1 MITEELKLKISVD
14 TSELKKS
21 VNEAKKTLTTITDS
35 NNGTGKSTKGAS
47 AEVDKLKSSI
57 DGLSKVTG
65 IAILGKSFSGL
76 KKIVSS
82 TVSTAKLAASEII
95 GAFNF
100 KNFDVG
106 DDGLKGYLQSM
117 KIQFQEAGK
126 TISGALVP
134 ALKVAR
140 NAILGMGAVI
150 TGLIAAFNG
159 FTSASKEFRE
169 AMNQINTSFI
179 SMGSS
184 SEAAQQAFNGF
195 YRVLGEVDRSA
206 EAANLLGQITTSQ
219 KELAQWTTIAT
230 GALAM
235 FPDSLP
241 TESLIE
247 ASNETIKTAK
257 VTGTLADALNW
268 PANGANKISEA
279 LKGSTEAQKI
289 FNKAIA
295 NGLTVE
301 DAMNEV
307 LAATNNETQREI
319 ILRASLNGIYASSAA
334 LYEEINRDIIAQNEA
349 QNRLNQAMARVGRI
363 TQPLTTAFTNLKAT
377 LVNALAPAIQ
387 VICGWLVKLVN
398 FLSTAIAWIGAFISV
413 IFPGAAAALKI
424 SSAVDGVSDSLASA
438 STGAG
443 GVADNLDKATD
454 SANKL
459 RRTLMG
465 FDELNVV
472 TDPSSGGGGGSS
484 GGSGGGGASGG
495 GGLDVSG
502 IDPGDSVFKKAK
514 DQMEEFKEKI
524 KAFMDEWGTQIKI
537 IAGALGTL
545 GIAGLLKHLGQAIG
559 LGDKFLGVMSSIKK
573 LAVSAIVITL
583 QYTLVNEFMDK
594 FINGDGIKNYIL
606 GLLTSAIGTGI
617 LYSMWGPAGLV
628 IGLGVTAVA
637 SLKAVFDN
645 GGITNVQSAVV
656 ALTGVASGIGAIV
669 AGVKLLG
676 PAIAASNFGAFV
688 ALLKEGHGLIPTL
701 AAAFPKLAG
710 VVSGL
715 GAAFGSVGSA
725 VTGALG
731 AIGGLVGGGVAAGL
745 AIVAAAVAAV
755 VSVVIF
761 LKENW
766 EAVTAAVKDF
776 FNINIAPKLDAIK
789 ESFGKI
795 KDALVGIGKVIWNA
809 IPQSWK
815 DFLGKVA
822 DAIGKVVSKIAEWFK
837 SMDWLKAI
845 GKVFETLGG
854 IIVGV
859 VGGAIAGALSTL
871 TTLIEGIVGAISGFA
886 EIVSGVFE
894 AIIGIITLDGE
905 KIIAGGKKIVDGV
918 VDVFKGLWT
927 ATVGA
932 VVEFVHGVIDWFT
945 SLWDELVGHSIV
957 PDMIDDI
964 VKCFASLPGKVIE
977 IIKNFITNLI
987 SKFTELKDKVVAKV
1001 TELKDKAVAKFEEIK
1016 SNVNNKIESLKTAVV
1031 TKFESIKTSVTQ
1043 KVESLKQS
1051 ITTKWEN
1058 IKTTITTKVDAIKQT
1073 VTTKFDNIKTA
1084 ITDKVES
1091 AKQAVTTKFESIRNT
1106 VSDKMTSVKNKVG
1119 DALSAVKNY
1128 FSDKLSNAYDTVS
1141 NKLERIRDKFDDIM
1155 DSAKNIVSNAID
1167 RIKSFFDF
1175 EWSLPKLKMPH
1186 FSIRGKFSLDPPSI
1200 PHFSVSWYAKGGI
1213 FNSPTLFS
1221 YGNGRLGGLGEN
1233 GAEAVL
1239 PLENNTGW
1247 MDKLADKVAARN
1259 QGPSKIVLKVGER
1272 EIGWA
1277 AINGINN
1284 VTKQTGGL
1292 QLQLV

>member
-35 NNGTGKSTKGAS
+35 NNGTGKATKGAS

-65 IAILGKSFSGL
+65 ITILGKSFSGL

-82 TVSTAKLAASEII
+82 TVSTAKLAASEIA

-106 DDGLKGYLQSM
+106 NDGLKGYLQSM

-126 TISGALVP
+126 TLSSALIP

-140 NAILGMGAVI
+140 NAVLGMTAAI
-150 TGLIAAFNG
+150 TGLIAVFNK
-159 FTSASKEFRE
+159 FTSASREFRE
-169 AMNQINTSFI
+169 AMNQVNTSFI
-179 SMGSS
+179 SLGSNT
-184 SEAAQQAFNGF
+184 ETAQQAFDGF

-206 EAANLLGQITTSQ
+206 EAANLLGQITTSE

-241 TESLIE
+241 TEGLIE

-257 VTGTLADALNW
+257 VVGVLADALNW
-268 PANGANKISEA
+268 PANSANKISEA

-289 FNKAIA
+289 FNEAIA
-295 NGLTVE
+295 EGMTVE

-319 ILRASLNGIYASSAA
+319 ILRASLNSVYANSAA

-363 TQPLTTAFTNLKAT
+363 TQPLTTAFINLKAT

-387 VICGWLVKLVN
+387 VVCNWLVKFVN
-398 FLSTAIAWIGAFISV
+398 FLSVAIAWIGAFISV
-413 IFPGAAAALKI
+413 IFPGAAAAEKI
-424 SSAVDGVSDSLASA
+424 STAVGGVSDSLAGA

-472 TDPSSGGGGGSS
+472 SDLNSGSSSGGGSS
-484 GGSGGGGASGG
+484 GSGGAGGGTG

-502 IDPGDSVFKKAK
+502 IDTGDSVFKKAQ

-537 IAGALGTL
+537 IAGALGAL
-545 GIAGLLKHLGQAIG
+545 GIAGLLSHLGQAIG

-594 FINGDGIKNYIL
+594 FINGEGIKNYIL
-606 GLLTSAIGTGI
+606 GVLTAAIGTGI

-645 GGITNVQSAVV
+645 GGITNVESAVV

-676 PAIAASNFGAFV
+676 PAISASNFGAFI
-688 ALLKEGHGLIPTL
+688 ALLKEGNGLIPTL

-715 GAAFGSVGSA
+715 GTAFGSVGSA
-725 VTGALG
+725 VTGALS

-745 AIVAAAVAAV
+745 GIVAAAVAAV

-766 EAVTAAVKDF
+766 EAVTAAVKNF
-776 FNINIAPKLDAIK
+776 FEVNIAPKLDAIS

-795 KDALVGIGKVIWNA
+795 KDALVKVGNAIWDA

-815 DFLGKVA
+815 DFLGEVA
-822 DAIGKVVSKIAEWFK
+822 EAIGKVIDKIAEWFK
-837 SMDWLKAI
+837 SIDWLEAI
-845 GKVFETLGG
+845 GKVFETIGG
-854 IIVGV
+854 IIFSAVSGV
-859 VGGAIAGALSTL
+859 IAGAISTFV
-871 TTLIEGIVGAISGFA
+871 TLIEGLVDVITGIV
-886 EIVSGVFE
+886 EIVSGVIE
-894 AIIGIITLDGE
+894 TIVGIITLDGE
-905 KIIAGGKKIVDGV
+905 KIKEGAKMIVDGV

-932 VVEFVHGVIDWFT
+932 VVEFVQGVIDWFT

-957 PDMIDDI
+957 PDMIDAI
-964 VKCFASLPGKVIE
+964 VACFLSLPTKIFGKLQEFVNGVIQKFKSMWENVSTATTQKLSEIRTGIMNAWNNIKSYFTSNIAPKFTLAYWQGKFDTIRAAIQEKLGAARTQIINSWNNVKSYFTTNIAPKFTLAYWKNKFDTIRAAASDKLTAAKTVITNTWNTVKNWFSSNVAPKFTINYWKNKFGTIKDGMKASLNGVIQ
-977 IIKNFITNLI
+977 
-987 SKFTELKDKVVAKV
+987 A
-1001 TELKDKAVAKFEEIK
+1001 
-1016 SNVNNKIESLKTAVV
+1016 
-1031 TKFESIKTSVTQ
+1031 
-1043 KVESLKQS
+1043 
-1051 ITTKWEN
+1051 
-1058 IKTTITTKVDAIKQT
+1058 
-1073 VTTKFDNIKTA
+1073 
-1084 ITDKVES
+1084 VES
-1091 AKQAVTTKFESIRNT
+1091 AVNWIIKKINT
-1106 VSDKMTSVKNKVG
+1106 
-1119 DALSAVKNY
+1119 LSWTIPDWVPLLGGKKWGFN
-1128 FSDKLSNAYDTVS
+1128 FSP
-1141 NKLERIRDKFDDIM
+1141 I
-1155 DSAKNIVSNAID
+1155 
-1167 RIKSFFDF
+1167 
-1175 EWSLPKLKMPH
+1175 
-1186 FSIRGKFSLDPPSI
+1186 SI
-1200 PHFSVSWYAKGGI
+1200 PRLAEGGI
-1213 FNSPTLFS
+1213 AMRSTVANI
-1221 YGNGRLGGLGEN
+1221 GEN
-1233 GAEAVL
+1233 GREAIL
-1239 PLENNTGW
+1239 PLDNNTSW
-1247 MDKLADKVAARN
+1247 MDRLADRIAARN
-1259 QGPSKIVLKVGER
+1259 QTPSKIVLMVDGKQL
-1272 EIGWA
+1272 GWA
-1277 AINGINN
+1277 AINNINGI
-1284 VTKQTGGL
+1284 TKQTGGL

>member
-35 NNGTGKSTKGAS
+35 NNGTGKATKGAS

-65 IAILGKSFSGL
+65 ITILGKSFSGL
-76 KKIVSS
+76 KKIVSN
-82 TVSTAKLAASEII
+82 TVSTAKLAASEIA

-106 DDGLKGYLQSM
+106 NDGLKGYLQSM

-126 TISGALVP
+126 TLSSALVP

-140 NAILGMGAVI
+140 NAVLGMAAAV
-150 TGLIAAFNG
+150 TGLIAVFNK

-169 AMNQINTSFI
+169 AMNQVNTSFI
-179 SMGSS
+179 SLGSNT
-184 SEAAQQAFNGF
+184 ETAQQAFDGF

-206 EAANLLGQITTSQ
+206 EAANLLGQITTSE

-241 TESLIE
+241 TEGLIE

-257 VTGTLADALNW
+257 VTGVLADALNW
-268 PANGANKISEA
+268 PANSANKISEA

-289 FNKAIA
+289 FNEAIA
-295 NGLTVE
+295 EGMTVE
-301 DAMNEV
+301 NAMNEV

-319 ILRASLNGIYASSAA
+319 ILRASLNSVYANSAA

-363 TQPLTTAFTNLKAT
+363 TQPLTTAFINLKAT

-387 VICGWLVKLVN
+387 VVCNWLVKFVN
-398 FLSTAIAWIGAFISV
+398 FLSVAIAWIGAFISV
-413 IFPGAAAALKI
+413 IFPGAAAAEKI
-424 SSAVDGVSDSLASA
+424 STAVGGVSDSLAGA

-472 TDPSSGGGGGSS
+472 SDLNSGSSSGGGSS
-484 GGSGGGGASGG
+484 GSGGAGGGTG

-502 IDPGDSVFKKAK
+502 IDTGDSVFKKAQ

-537 IAGALGTL
+537 IAGALGAL
-545 GIAGLLKHLGQAIG
+545 GIAGLLSHLGQAIG

-594 FINGDGIKNYIL
+594 FIDGDGIKNYIL
-606 GLLTSAIGTGI
+606 GVLTAAIGTGI

-645 GGITNVQSAVV
+645 GGITNVESAVV
-656 ALTGVASGIGAIV
+656 AFTGVSSGIGAIV
-669 AGVKLLG
+669 AGIKLLG
-676 PAIAASNFGAFV
+676 PAISASNFGAFI
-688 ALLKEGHGLIPTL
+688 ALLKEGNGLIPTL

-715 GAAFGSVGSA
+715 GTAFGSVGSA
-725 VTGALG
+725 VTGALS

-745 AIVAAAVAAV
+745 GVVAAAVAAV
-755 VSVVIF
+755 VSVVVF

-766 EAVTAAVKDF
+766 EAVTAAVKNF
-776 FNINIAPKLDAIK
+776 FEVNIAPKLDAIS

-795 KDALVGIGKVIWNA
+795 KDALVKVGNAIWDA

-815 DFLGKVA
+815 DFLGEVA
-822 DAIGKVVSKIAEWFK
+822 EAIGKVVDKIAEWFK
-837 SMDWLKAI
+837 SIDWLEAI
-845 GKVFETLGG
+845 GEVFETIGG
-854 IIVGV
+854 IIFSAVSGV
-859 VGGAIAGALSTL
+859 IAGAISTFI
-871 TTLIEGIVGAISGFA
+871 TLIEGLVDVITGIV
-886 EIVSGVFE
+886 EIVSGVIE
-894 AIIGIITLDGE
+894 TIVGIITLDGE
-905 KIIAGGKKIVDGV
+905 KIKEGAKMIVDGV

-932 VVEFVHGVIDWFT
+932 VVEFVQGVIDWFT

-957 PDMIDDI
+957 PDMIDAI
-964 VKCFASLPGKVIE
+964 VACFLSLPTKIFGKLQEFVNGVIQKFKSMWENVSTATTQKLSE
-977 IIKNFITNLI
+977 IRTGIMNAWNNIKSYFTSNIAPKFTLAYWRGKFDTIRAAIQEKLGAARTQVINSWNNVKSYFTANIAPKFTLAYWKNKFDTIRAAASNKLTAAKTVITNTWNTVKNWFSSNVAPKFTI
-987 SKFTELKDKVVAKV
+987 SYWTSKF
-1001 TELKDKAVAKFEEIK
+1001 
-1016 SNVNNKIESLKTAVV
+1016 N
-1031 TKFESIKTSVTQ
+1031 SIKEGARAAFNGIISV
-1043 KVESLKQS
+1043 
-1051 ITTKWEN
+1051 
-1058 IKTTITTKVDAIKQT
+1058 
-1073 VTTKFDNIKTA
+1073 
-1084 ITDKVES
+1084 VES
-1091 AKQAVTTKFESIRNT
+1091 AVNGIIRKINT
-1106 VSDKMTSVKNKVG
+1106 LSWKIPDWVPAFGG
-1119 DALSAVKNY
+1119 DRFGFNLS
-1128 FSDKLSNAYDTVS
+1128 T
-1141 NKLERIRDKFDDIM
+1141 I
-1155 DSAKNIVSNAID
+1155 
-1167 RIKSFFDF
+1167 
-1175 EWSLPKLKMPH
+1175 
-1186 FSIRGKFSLDPPSI
+1186 SI
-1200 PHFSVSWYAKGGI
+1200 PRLATGGI
-1213 FNSPTLFS
+1213 AMRSTVANI
-1221 YGNGRLGGLGEN
+1221 GEN
-1233 GAEAVL
+1233 GREAIL
-1239 PLENNTGW
+1239 PLDNNTSW
-1247 MDKLADKVAARN
+1247 MDKLADRIAARN
-1259 QGPSKIVLKVGER
+1259 QTPSKIVLMVDGKQL
-1272 EIGWA
+1272 GWA
-1277 AINGINN
+1277 AINNINGI
-1284 VTKQTGGL
+1284 TKQTGGL

>member
-21 VNEAKKTLTTITDS
+21 VNEVKKTLTNITDS
-35 NNGTGKSTKGAS
+35 NNGTSKSTKGAN
-47 AEVDKLKSSI
+47 AEIDKLKSSI
-57 DGLSKVTG
+57 NGLSKVTG
-65 IAILGKSFSGL
+65 ITILGKSFSGL

-126 TISGALVP
+126 TISGALTS

-150 TGLIAAFNG
+150 TGLIAAFNR

-257 VTGTLADALNW
+257 VTGVLADALNW
-268 PANGANKISEA
+268 PANSAKKISQA

-295 NGLTVE
+295 NGMTVE
-301 DAMNEV
+301 DAMNDV

-319 ILRASLNGIYASSAA
+319 ILRASLNSIYASSAA
-334 LYEEINRDIIAQNEA
+334 LYEEVNRDIIAQNEA
-349 QNRLNQAMARVGRI
+349 QIRLNQALDRVGRI
-363 TQPLTTAFTNLKAT
+363 TQPLTTAFINLKAT
-377 LVNALAPAIQ
+377 LVDALAPAIQ
-387 VICGWLVKLVN
+387 VVCDWLVKFVK

-424 SSAVDGVSDSLASA
+424 STAVEGVSDSLDSA

-472 TDPSSGGGGGSS
+472 ADQTSSGGGSS
-484 GGSGGGGASGG
+484 SGSGGGGASGG

-502 IDPGDSVFKKAK
+502 IDTGDSIFKKAQ

-524 KAFMDEWGTQIKI
+524 RAFMNEWGTQIKI
-537 IAGALGTL
+537 IAAALAAL

-559 LGDKFLGVMSSIKK
+559 LGNKFLSVMNGIKK

-594 FINGDGIKNYIL
+594 FINGEGIKNYIL
-606 GLLTSAIGTGI
+606 GLLTAAIGTGI
-617 LYSMWGPAGLV
+617 LYSMWGPAGLM
-628 IGLGVTAVA
+628 IGLAVTAAA

-645 GGITNVQSAVV
+645 GGITNVQSAAV

-669 AGVKLLG
+669 TGIKLLKST
-676 PAIAASNFGAFV
+676 IAASNFGAFI

-715 GAAFGSVGSA
+715 GTAFSSVGSA
-725 VTGALG
+725 VTSALSS
-731 AIGGLVGGGVAAGL
+731 IGGLVGGGVAAGL
-745 AIVAAAVAAV
+745 GIVAGAVAAL
-755 VSVVIF
+755 VSVVVF

-766 EAVTAAVKDF
+766 DAVTAAVKNF
-776 FNINIAPKLDAIK
+776 FNINIAPKLEAIK
-789 ESFGKI
+789 ESFGRI
-795 KDALVGIGKVIWNA
+795 KDALVGIGKVIWDA

-822 DAIGKVVSKIAEWFK
+822 DAIGKVVDQIAKWFK
-837 SMDWLKAI
+837 SIDWLKAI
-845 GKVFETLGG
+845 GKAFETLGG
-854 IIVGV
+854 ILVTSF
-859 VGGAIAGALSTL
+859 GGSISAVLSSL
-871 TTLIEGIVGAISGFA
+871 ATTLEGIIGTISGLV

-894 AIIGIITLDGE
+894 AITGIFTIDGE
-905 KIIAGGKKIVDGV
+905 KIISGGKKIVDGV
-918 VDVFKGLWT
+918 VNAFKGLWT

-932 VVEFVHGVIDWFT
+932 VREFFQGVIDWFT

-957 PDMIDDI
+957 PDMINDI
-964 VKCFASLPGKVIE
+964 VKWFASLPGKVIE
-977 IIKNFITNLI
+977 IVQNFVTNLI
-987 SKFTELKDKVVAKV
+987 NKFTELKDKVVAKV

-1016 SNVNNKIESLKTAVV
+1016 SNVSDKIESLKTAVV
-1031 TKFESIKTSVTQ
+1031 TKFENIKTSVTQ

-1051 ITTKWEN
+1051 ITTKFEN
-1058 IKTTITTKVDAIKQT
+1058 IKNTI
-1073 VTTKFDNIKTA
+1073 
-1084 ITDKVES
+1084 
-1091 AKQAVTTKFESIRNT
+1091 
-1106 VSDKMTSVKNKVG
+1106 SDKMTSVKNKIG
-1119 DALSAVKNY
+1119 DTLEAIKNF
-1128 FSDKLSNAYDTVS
+1128 FSDKLSSAYDIVS
-1141 NKLERIRDKFDDIM
+1141 DKLGSIRDTFKNIM
-1155 DSAKNIVSNAID
+1155 DSAKNIVSNAIEK
-1167 RIKSFFDF
+1167 IKGFFDF
-1175 EWSLPKLKMPH
+1175 EWSLPKLKLPH
-1186 FSIRGKFSLDPPSI
+1186 FSISGEFSLNPPSI
-1200 PHFSVSWYAKGGI
+1200 PKISVDWYAKGGI